1 MIFND
6 NEIMEAADR
15 YVIDEWCSDHIVN
28 YISLKD
34 IDIFLKNKYL
44 PHPYKN
50 LTVFGYDKKVKQTN
64 FIRVYPAS
72 FLDKYNNLIICGRDE
87 FHNLLILDVESVP
100 EFLKLGKLCCPT
112 IDFKEKLK
120 KQYTLKS
127 QYDVEC
133 WGRYVPVTPYELILE
148 EYGNI

>member
-6 NEIMEAADR
+6 NEIIKAADR

-34 IDIFLKNKYL
+34 IDIFLKNKYF
-44 PHPYKN
+44 PNPYKN
-50 LTVFGYDKKVKQTN
+50 ITVFGYDKKVKQVK
-64 FIRVYPAS
+64 FVRVYPVS
-72 FLDKYNNLIICGRDE
+72 FLDKDNNLIICGRDE
-87 FHNLLILDVESVP
+87 FHNLLILDTESVP
-100 EFLKLGKLCCPT
+100 EFLKLGRLCCPT

-120 KQYTLKS
+120 KQYELKIK
-127 QYDVEC
+127 QDTEC
-133 WGRYVPVTPYELILE
+133 WGRYVPVSSYELILE